1 MIQAGA
7 DLEQLTW
14 MDVRVGN
21 YLPTPRHGKPVEI
34 NAYWYND
41 LEIMKQFALLQQD
54 NELAQH
60 YAELADKVKE
70 AFLLK
75 FWNEEENCLKDV
87 LSENSEENQVRC
99 NQVWVLSMPYTMLPK
114 EKELCV
120 LHKIKEELYTTAGL
134 RTLSPKD
141 SAFHDI
147 YIGSMQERDR
157 AYHQGTVWA
166 FPLGAYYRA
175 WIKYLRQDA
184 SDKTS
189 AYKAELA
196 EGIEAIRYWLE
207 EGCLGQLAEIYDGAK
222 PTVSR
227 GCFAQAWSVG
237 ELLRAVYEWEQL

>member
-1 MIQAGA
+1 M
-7 DLEQLTW
+7 
-14 MDVRVGN
+14 GN
-21 YLPTPRHGKPVEI
+21 YLPTPRHGKPVEV

-87 LSENSEENQVRC
+87 LSGNSEENQVRC

-134 RTLSPKD
+134 RTLSPRD
-141 SAFHDI
+141 NAFHDI

-175 WIKYLRQDA
+175 WMHQTRHLPIRQNWRKESKRFDTGWRKGVLDNWQKSMMA
-184 SDKTS
+184 LNLLFQED
-189 AYKAELA
+189 
-196 EGIEAIRYWLE
+196 
-207 EGCLGQLAEIYDGAK
+207 
-222 PTVSR
+222 V
-227 GCFAQAWSVG
+227 
-237 ELLRAVYEWEQL
+237 LLRPGV